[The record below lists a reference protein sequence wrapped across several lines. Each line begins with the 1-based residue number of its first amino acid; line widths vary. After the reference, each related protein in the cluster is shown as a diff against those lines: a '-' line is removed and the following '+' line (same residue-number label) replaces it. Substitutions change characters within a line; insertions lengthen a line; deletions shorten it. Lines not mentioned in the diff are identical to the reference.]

1 MHEKTDYD
9 WSQTWSPTQRQQDC
23 KVTAPGLLAL
33 AEKSLLASTCLNED
47 ANIVAIEA
55 SKWALQTIRCRM
67 VLTTMFPASI
77 CLNA

>member
-55 SKWALQTIRCRM
+55 SK
-67 VLTTMFPASI
+67 
-77 CLNA
+77 